1 MLQPTFRRFLRE
13 LDEAPGGNNL
23 QYIYIL
29 QYSCIPVSL
38 FFGNQGLYNEI
49 VLGDNG
55 ECSGVM
61 CEGSS
66 YSSGRQR
73 KILEQSITLV
83 NDLGFNLCVVPWS
96 PVMRLVTYFGVKGSH
111 QNRGSKKVE

>member
-1 MLQPTFRRFLRE
+1 ML
-13 LDEAPGGNNL
+13 GGN
-23 QYIYIL
+23 
-29 QYSCIPVSL
+29 
-38 FFGNQGLYNEI
+38 GGH
-49 VLGDNG
+49 
-55 ECSGVM
+55 SGVI

-66 YSSGRQR
+66 YSSGGQR